1 VFYQSASANEPSK
14 SDCELY
20 LRNMKRVNNEMFWS
34 FDGQFKLNARYS
46 VVLLRANRVVKHIDS
61 GAYAGSVREFNLASA
76 ELEGLTGQSYDILVH
91 DHQSGRSSTLAK
103 AAIPSSQ

>member
-1 VFYQSASANEPSK
+1 
-14 SDCELY
+14 
-20 LRNMKRVNNEMFWS
+20 MKRVNNEMFWS

-61 GAYAGSVREFNLASA
+61 GAYAGHVREFNLASP

-103 AAIPSSQ
+103 AAIPSAQ